1 MKELCHILLFYG
13 VKPSNIPNSSNSLL
27 SQQWYVYGRLQSAA
41 YFSAA
46 VVHNCIDSIYNILN
60 VLHSLASA
68 SFVLF
73 VYTFGLVTV
82 TDAHCCSPPKYFYSL
97 QIDTFLWWVTL
108 VRCQVST
115 RFGVFHLI
123 WRHCVIDRV
132 DLKAE
137 CLQKYKWFP
146 WKYWNL
152 SMTHHLWRVLI
163 KLSTSR
169 RKNTS

>member
-13 VKPSNIPNSSNSLL
+13 VKPSNIPNSNNSLL
-27 SQQWYVYGRLQSAA
+27 SQKWYCYTRLQFAA
-41 YFSAA
+41 YFSAV

-60 VLHSLASA
+60 VLHSLTST

-97 QIDTFLWWVTL
+97 QIDTFLWWMTL

-132 DLKAE
+132 GVMPSK
-137 CLQKYKWFP
+137 
-146 WKYWNL
+146 
-152 SMTHHLWRVLI
+152 R
-163 KLSTSR
+163 
-169 RKNTS
+169 